1 MVKSILFVC
10 LGNICRSPL
19 AEGIARKIAKERG
32 LDILIDSAGTSNYH
46 IGEPPDSRSVAVAYQ
61 NGVDISM
68 LRGRQISKSDSK
80 FDLIVAM
87 DRQNQI
93 NIARLKLE
101 NKLVMMGEFGLDG
114 ADIPDP
120 YYGNNQDF
128 KMVYDMLYKAINTM
142 FDEVLK

>member
-19 AEGIARKIAKERG
+19 AEGIAKDIAKKRG

-68 LRGRQISKSDSK
+68 LRGRQIGKSDSK

-87 DRQNQI
+87 DRQNYA
-93 NIARLKLE
+93 NISRLGLG
-101 NKLVMMGEFGLDG
+101 NRLVMMGEFGLDG
-114 ADIPDP
+114 VDIPDP
-120 YYGNNQDF
+120 YYGDSKDF
-128 KMVYDMLYKAINTM
+128 KRVYDMLTKAINTM
-142 FDEVLK
+142 FDEIA

>member
-19 AEGIARKIAKERG
+19 AEGIAKKIAKERG

-68 LRGRQISKSDSK
+68 LRGRQIGKSDSK

-101 NKLVMMGEFGLDG
+101 NRLVMMGEFGLDG

>member
-19 AEGIARKIAKERG
+19 AEGIARKIAKECS

-46 IGEPPDSRSVAVAYQ
+46 IGEPPDSRSIEIGRQ
-61 NGVDISM
+61 NGVNISM
-68 LRGRQISKSDSK
+68 LKGRQISRSDSK

-87 DRQNQI
+87 DRQNYA
-93 NIARLKLE
+93 NISRLGLG
-101 NKLVMMGEFGLDG
+101 NRLVMMGEFGLDG

-120 YYGNNQDF
+120 YYGDNQDF

-142 FDEVLK
+142 FYEVLK

>member
-19 AEGIARKIAKERG
+19 AEGIARKVAKERG

-46 IGEPPDSRSVAVAYQ
+46 IGELPDSRSVAVAYQ

-87 DRQNQI
+87 DRQNYA
-93 NIARLKLE
+93 NISRLGLG
-101 NKLVMMGEFGLDG
+101 NRLAMMGEFGLDG

-120 YYGNNQDF
+120 YYGDSKDF
-128 KMVYDMLYKAINTM
+128 KMVYDMLTKAINAM
-142 FDEVLK
+142 LDEIA

>member
-19 AEGIARKIAKERG
+19 AEGIARKVAKERG

-46 IGEPPDSRSVAVAYQ
+46 ISEPPDSRSIRIGQQ

-68 LRGRQISKSDSK
+68 LKGRQISKSDSK
-80 FDLIVAM
+80 FDLIIAM
-87 DRQNQI
+87 DRQNYD
-93 NIARLKLE
+93 NILRLKLG
-101 NKLVMMGEFGLDG
+101 NKVALMGEFGLDG

-120 YYGNNQDF
+120 YYGDNQDF

>member
-19 AEGIARKIAKERG
+19 AEGIAKKIAKERG
-32 LDILIDSAGTSNYH
+32 LDILIDSVGTSNYH

-68 LRGRQISKSDSK
+68 LRGRQIGKSDSK

-87 DRQNQI
+87 DRQNYA
-93 NIARLKLE
+93 NISRLGLG
-101 NKLVMMGEFGLDG
+101 NRLVIMGEFGLDG
-114 ADIPDP
+114 VDIPDP
-120 YYGNNQDF
+120 YYGDSKDF
-128 KMVYDMLYKAINTM
+128 KRVCDMLTKAINVM
-142 FDEVLK
+142 FDEIA

>member
-19 AEGIARKIAKERG
+19 AEGIARKVAKECG

-87 DRQNQI
+87 DRQNYA
-93 NIARLKLE
+93 NISRLGLG
-101 NKLVMMGEFGLDG
+101 NRLVMMGEFGLNG

-120 YYGNNQDF
+120 YYGDSKDF
-128 KMVYDMLYKAINTM
+128 KRVYDMLTKAINVM
-142 FDEVLK
+142 FDEIA

>member
-19 AEGIARKIAKERG
+19 AEGIARKVAKERG

-46 IGEPPDSRSVAVAYQ
+46 IGEPPDSRSVAVACQ

-68 LRGRQISKSDSK
+68 LRGRQIGRSDSK

-101 NKLVMMGEFGLDG
+101 NRLVMMGEFGLDG
-114 ADIPDP
+114 VDIPDP
-120 YYGNNQDF
+120 YYGDSKDF
-128 KMVYDMLYKAINTM
+128 KMVYDMLTKAINTM
-142 FDEVLK
+142 FDEIA

>member
-19 AEGIARKIAKERG
+19 AEGIAKKIAKERG

-68 LRGRQISKSDSK
+68 LRGRQIGKSDSK

-87 DRQNQI
+87 DRQNYA
-93 NIARLKLE
+93 NISRLGLG

-114 ADIPDP
+114 VDIPDP
-120 YYGNNQDF
+120 YYGDSKDF
-128 KMVYDMLYKAINTM
+128 KRVYDMLTKAINVM
-142 FDEVLK
+142 FDEIA

>member
-19 AEGIARKIAKERG
+19 AEGIAKKIAKERG

-120 YYGNNQDF
+120 YYGDSKDF
-128 KMVYDMLYKAINTM
+128 KRVYDMLTKAINVM
-142 FDEVLK
+142 FDEIA

>member
-19 AEGIARKIAKERG
+19 AEGIAKKIAKERG

-101 NKLVMMGEFGLDG
+101 NKIVMMGEFGLDG

-120 YYGNNQDF
+120 YYGDSKDF
-128 KMVYDMLYKAINTM
+128 KRVYDMLTKAINVM
-142 FDEVLK
+142 FDEIA

>member
-19 AEGIARKIAKERG
+19 AEGIAKKIAKERG

-68 LRGRQISKSDSK
+68 LRGRQISRSDSK

-87 DRQNQI
+87 DRQNYI
-93 NIARLKLE
+93 NISRLGLE
-101 NKLVMMGEFGLDG
+101 NRLVMMGEFGLDG

-120 YYGNNQDF
+120 YYGDSKDF
-128 KMVYDMLYKAINTM
+128 KRVYDMLTKAINVM
-142 FDEVLK
+142 FDEIA

>member
-19 AEGIARKIAKERG
+19 AEGIAKKIAKERG

-68 LRGRQISKSDSK
+68 LRGRQISRSDSK

-87 DRQNQI
+87 DRQNYA
-93 NIARLKLE
+93 NISRLGLG
-101 NKLVMMGEFGLDG
+101 NRLVMMGEFGLDG
-114 ADIPDP
+114 VDIPDP
-120 YYGNNQDF
+120 YYGDSKDF
-128 KMVYDMLYKAINTM
+128 KRVYDMLTKAINVM

>member
-46 IGEPPDSRSVAVAYQ
+46 IGEPPDSRSVAVACQ

-68 LRGRQISKSDSK
+68 LRGRQIGKSDSK

-93 NIARLKLE
+93 NIARFKLE
-101 NKLVMMGEFGLDG
+101 NRLVMMGEFGLDG

-120 YYGNNQDF
+120 YYGDSKDF
-128 KMVYDMLYKAINTM
+128 KRVYDMLTKAINTM
-142 FDEVLK
+142 FDEIA

>member
-19 AEGIARKIAKERG
+19 AEGIAKDIAKKRG
-32 LDILIDSAGTSNYH
+32 LNILIDSAGTSNYH
-46 IGEPPDSRSVAVAYQ
+46 IGEPPDSRSIEIGRQ
-61 NGVDISM
+61 NGVNISM
-68 LRGRQISKSDSK
+68 LKGRQISRSDSK

-87 DRQNQI
+87 DRQNYA
-93 NIARLKLE
+93 NISRLGLG
-101 NKLVMMGEFGLDG
+101 NRLVMMGEFGLDG

-120 YYGNNQDF
+120 YYGDKQDF

-142 FDEVLK
+142 FDKVLK

>member
-19 AEGIARKIAKERG
+19 AEGIAKKIAKERG

-46 IGEPPDSRSVAVAYQ
+46 ISEPPDSRSIEIGRQ
-61 NGVDISM
+61 NGVNISM
-68 LRGRQISKSDSK
+68 LKGRQISRSDSK

-87 DRQNQI
+87 DRQNYA
-93 NIARLKLE
+93 NISRLKLE

-120 YYGNNQDF
+120 YYGNSKDF
-128 KMVYDMLYKAINTM
+128 KRVYDMLTKAINAM
-142 FDEVLK
+142 LDEIA

>member
-19 AEGIARKIAKERG
+19 AEGIARKVAKERG

-87 DRQNQI
+87 DRQNYT
-93 NIARLKLE
+93 NISCLGLGNR
-101 NKLVMMGEFGLDG
+101 LVMMGEFGLDG
-114 ADIPDP
+114 VDIPDP
-120 YYGNNQDF
+120 YYGDSKDF

-142 FDEVLK
+142 FDEIV

>member
-19 AEGIARKIAKERG
+19 AEGIAKKIAKERG

-46 IGEPPDSRSVAVAYQ
+46 IGEPPDSRSVAVACQ

-68 LRGRQISKSDSK
+68 LRGRQIGKSDSK

-93 NIARLKLE
+93 NIARFKLE
-101 NKLVMMGEFGLDG
+101 NRLVMMGEFGLDG
-114 ADIPDP
+114 VDIPDP
-120 YYGNNQDF
+120 YYGDSKDF
-128 KMVYDMLYKAINTM
+128 KRVYDMLTKAINVM
-142 FDEVLK
+142 FDEIA

>member
-68 LRGRQISKSDSK
+68 LKGRQISRSDSK

-87 DRQNQI
+87 DRQNYA
-93 NIARLKLE
+93 NISRLGLG
-101 NKLVMMGEFGLDG
+101 NRLVMMGEFSLDG

-120 YYGNNQDF
+120 YYGDSKDF
-128 KMVYDMLYKAINTM
+128 KRVYDMLTKAINAM
-142 FDEVLK
+142 FDEIA

>member
-19 AEGIARKIAKERG
+19 AEGIAKKIAKERG
-32 LDILIDSAGTSNYH
+32 LDILIDSAWTSNYH

-68 LRGRQISKSDSK
+68 LRGRQISRSDSK

-87 DRQNQI
+87 DRQNYA
-93 NIARLKLE
+93 NISRLGLG
-101 NKLVMMGEFGLDG
+101 NRLVMMGEFGLDG
-114 ADIPDP
+114 VDIPDP
-120 YYGNNQDF
+120 YYGDSKDF
-128 KMVYDMLYKAINTM
+128 KRVCDMLTKAINVM
-142 FDEVLK
+142 FDEIA

>member
-19 AEGIARKIAKERG
+19 AEGIAKKIAKERG

-68 LRGRQISKSDSK
+68 LKGRQISRSDSK

-93 NIARLKLE
+93 NIARFKLE
-101 NKLVMMGEFGLDG
+101 NRLVMMGEFGLDG

-120 YYGNNQDF
+120 YYGDSKDF
-128 KMVYDMLYKAINTM
+128 KRVYDMLTKAINVM
-142 FDEVLK
+142 FDEIA